1 MKKAL
6 ILLFAAFI
14 LIPGCTQHPG
24 ISDDDLG
31 DNTTHLQFGQVEI
44 SCGIDPWLGFEEEQ
58 TPAKSSIDAN
68 TLDKIHNINVLVFRY
83 DHDSL
88 VFEPERSRFFEE
100 ENPRLLVDIFGKYKV
115 VFLANCGHEILS
127 EVAQLGSYQQICEN
141 LRIEYD
147 DYVHGF
153 KETGLPMIYSTDID
167 AFNTTKIDI
176 RFKRLYSRWALS
188 MDYGALEY
196 STYEVKSVRI
206 INAPKA
212 IYPMAE
218 ASMIKNAA
226 DACSEMEGDF
236 LSADDLRRLGNGE
249 TVYLYILENMQGE
262 LLPDNYNS
270 DAKTPQF
277 LIARGHEDKINNRQL
292 TSIRIEASANTPWAI
307 YNKITYQVFLGKNTY
322 SDFSIER
329 NTPHRLT
336 VKLTADKVV
345 RVDWKIEPDQPV
357 KVFDPRMNL
366 AFETYSDSNG
376 AWRPRITMT
385 PIDCQQLEALYGDFM
400 DKVTLHLTISSKH
413 TVQVSYR
420 NIATWEFYNKLLLQ
434 NGGQILGT
442 PEHHGVQTTTNGA
455 TLDGY
460 YTGKCLVYP
469 KAYCRSC
476 QYDRQI
482 LGKYIFLPAKYD
494 ARWTPECFI
503 SAIDPGQCEEYTVY
517 NDWYDYDKGYN
528 RYVWSYSPEDY
539 RHANNLVEI
548 LLEVELPEVLVD
560 AVKNIY
566 GKELNDFIT
575 TSYNL
580 SGGCPYKASDL
591 ENLGATN
598 VKFYFKAMP
607 N

>member
-6 ILLFAAFI
+6 TLLFAAFI
-14 LIPGCTQHPG
+14 LIPGCTKHPG
-24 ISDDDLG
+24 ISDDDYG
-31 DNTTHLQFGQVEI
+31 DDTTHLQYGQVEVN
-44 SCGIDPWLGFEEEQ
+44 CGIDPWLGFEPEQ

-68 TLDKIHNINVLVFRY
+68 TLDRIHDINVLVFRY
-83 DHDSL
+83 DHDAL
-88 VFEPERSRFFEE
+88 VFEPERSRYFIE

-115 VFLANCGHEILS
+115 VFLANCGHDILS
-127 EVAQLGSYQQICEN
+127 EAAQLGSYDQICEN

-147 DYVHGF
+147 DYAHGF
-153 KETGLPMIYSTDID
+153 RESGLPMIYSTDID

-188 MDYGALEY
+188 MDFSELEY
-196 STYEVKSVRI
+196 STYEVNSIRI

-212 IYPMAE
+212 IYPMAK
-218 ASMIKNAA
+218 ASMIRNAA

-262 LLPDNYNS
+262 LLPDNYDPS
-270 DAKTPQF
+270 AKTPQF
-277 LIARGHEDKINNRQL
+277 LIADGHEEKINNRQL

-307 YNKITYQVFLGKNTY
+307 YDRVTYQAFLGKNTY

-329 NTPHRLT
+329 NTPHRLM
-336 VKLTADKVV
+336 VKLTADQVV
-345 RVDWKIEPDQPV
+345 RWDWRIEPDQPV
-357 KVFDPRMNL
+357 KVFDPRMNI
-366 AFETYSDSNG
+366 AFNTYSDSNG
-376 AWRPRITMT
+376 AWRPRITAT

-400 DKVTLHLTISSKH
+400 DKVTMHLTVSSQH
-413 TVQVSYR
+413 TIPVSYR
-420 NIATWEFYNKLLLQ
+420 TISTWEYYNKLFLQ
-434 NGGQILGT
+434 NGGTILGT
-442 PEHHGVQTTTNGA
+442 PVYHGSRTTSDGA
-455 TLDGY
+455 FLDSY
-460 YTGKCLVYP
+460 YTGRCLVYP
-469 KAYCRSC
+469 KDYCRSC

-539 RHANNLVEI
+539 RHADNDVDI
-548 LLEVELPEVLVD
+548 ILEVELPAVLVD

-566 GKELNDFIT
+566 GKNMNDFIT
-575 TSYNL
+575 TSYSL
-580 SGGCPYKASDL
+580 DGGCPYKASEL
-591 ENLGATN
+591 ERLGVKD
-598 VKFYFKAMP
+598 VKFYFKTMQ